1 MQCPNSS
8 CCRERRLML
17 VCPSLCYVS
26 CGFYFY
32 MVNLTKLASHVSHHG
47 TSELMSFN
55 SPVKKTTHMMYV
67 LV

>member
-1 MQCPNSS
+1 
-8 CCRERRLML
+8 ML